1 MTLYDAAAA
10 NWPVARAL
18 ARVDLALAAVRQKEP
33 DGACAVTV
41 EALEICATERPV
53 DLIVRR
59 TGEVV
64 RELRPYQELSA
75 VRDLYERQTNL
86 SRTVRGT
93 QRAPSNPGAGSAAH
107 DRQADIL

>member
-1 MTLYDAAAA
+1 M
-10 NWPVARAL
+10 
-18 ARVDLALAAVRQKEP
+18 
-33 DGACAVTV
+33 TV

-75 VRDLYERQTNL
+75 VRDLRERQMNL
-86 SRTVRGT
+86 SRTVRSM
-93 QRAPSNPGAGSAAH
+93 QRRAPSNPGAGSAAH